1 MQDEKDFYLKPK
13 KSLGQ
18 HFLRSEKAL
27 LTMVEG
33 IGPSYAKASQDKN
46 DFIIFEIGPGEG
58 VLTEKLL
65 EKGFT
70 VISIEIDKRSI
81 EILKEKFAKYIRDK
95 KFSIIESDCLEVG
108 YGVAEGRGGYILVGN
123 IPYYITGAI
132 FRHTFEQKNL
142 PEQAIF
148 LIQKEV
154 AQRIVARDGKESLL
168 SVSVKIFGSTKILD
182 IVKAGSFVPP
192 PKVDSAIISIENIV
206 SPFKNQKHYEKFFAV
221 LKAAFSHKRKLLLA
235 NLKTDLDKEIFEKYF
250 EGIKNIII
258 SKNGEKARAE
268 DVSLETWKEIIEI
281 L

>member
-1 MQDEKDFYLKPK
+1 
-13 KSLGQ
+13 
-18 HFLRSEKAL
+18 
-27 LTMVEG
+27 
-33 IGPSYAKASQDKN
+33 
-46 DFIIFEIGPGEG
+46 
-58 VLTEKLL
+58 
-65 EKGFT
+65 
-70 VISIEIDKRSI
+70 
-81 EILKEKFAKYIRDK
+81 
-95 KFSIIESDCLEVG
+95 
-108 YGVAEGRGGYILVGN
+108 VAEGRGGYILVGN